1 MKLFSVNNY
10 TEEWSKELKK
20 VFNSGIIGQGPK
32 TLEFEQEFGLM
43 PEYVETGY
51 QRIRNRK

>member
-1 MKLFSVNNY
+1 MTITAMKSAFLSY
-10 TEEWSKELKK
+10 
-20 VFNSGIIGQGPK
+20 K
-32 TLEFEQEFGLM
+32 TRKAMIRKIAEEFEQEFGLM